1 MKTVS
6 VYSIKGGVGKTTTA
20 ANLAWAAAQAGHRTL
35 LVDLDPQGASS
46 FYFRVRPIKGAKA
59 TRLLQGGDS
68 LLSGIRASDH
78 EGLDVLPAHMSYRHL
93 DVLLDGM
100 KKSRRRLRRALAAA
114 EDEYDL
120 VVLDAPPNITLLSE
134 NLFEASDLILVPVI
148 PTPLSE
154 RTWQQLQ
161 DFFEDRGLPRDRL
174 RPFFSMAQS
183 RSRIHKQTMERLRTG
198 SRFLDVVV
206 PQSADIERMA
216 ERREP
221 VLVFAPRRV
230 AARACQELCSEVLSD
245 LEAA

>member
-20 ANLAWAAAQAGHRTL
+20 ANLAWAAAQAGSRTL

-46 FYFRVRPIKGAKA
+46 YYFRVRPRKGGKA
-59 TRLLQGGDS
+59 RRVIQGGDD
-68 LLSGIRASDH
+68 LLDAIRASDH
-78 EGLDVLPAHMSYRHL
+78 AGLDVLPAHLSYRHL

-100 KKSRRRLRRALAAA
+100 KKSRSRLRKALEAV
-114 EDEYDL
+114 EPDYDL

-134 NLFEASDLILVPVI
+134 NLFAASDLVLVPVI

-161 DFFEDRGLPRDRL
+161 DFFADKGLPAARL
-174 RPFFSMAQS
+174 RPFFSMAQTN
-183 RSRIHKQTMERLRTG
+183 SRIHKETMARLRDG
-198 SRFLDVVV
+198 ERFLDVVI
-206 PQSADIERMA
+206 PRSADIERMA

-221 VLVFAPRRV
+221 VLVYAPTR
-230 AARACQELCSEVLSD
+230 AAAIACRALCREVLSE